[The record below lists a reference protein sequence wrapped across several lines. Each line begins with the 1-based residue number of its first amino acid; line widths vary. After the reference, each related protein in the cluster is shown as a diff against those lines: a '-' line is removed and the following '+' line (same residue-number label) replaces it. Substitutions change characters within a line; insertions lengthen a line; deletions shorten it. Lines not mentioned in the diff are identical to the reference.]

1 MSALILLVESDRTV
15 LGRTEALLTTAGHL
29 VAAVSTYHDAKHLMD
44 SVSPDMLIV
53 GVRLDAF
60 NGMHLAVRCRREYP
74 LPPVMITS
82 PGPDAVVAMEAE
94 RIGAIFFVDPANN
107 PEFLPRVAAAL
118 AEHRRTQPTIRR
130 WPRKQVPG
138 MLEAELEQAP
148 ARVFDVS
155 YGGLRLAFDAKRTLP
170 EQFDITLRERGVT
183 VKARPVWTYVS
194 PSTNEFW
201 CGAELVDNDN
211 DPITMDW
218 RALVDAT

>member
-1 MSALILLVESDRTV
+1 MSALILLVASDRTV
-15 LGRTEALLTTAGHL
+15 LERTEARLSNAGHL
-29 VAAVSTYHDAKHLMD
+29 VAAVSSYHDAKHLMD

-53 GVRLDAF
+53 AVRLDAF

-82 PGPDAVVAMEAE
+82 PGPDAVVEMEAE
-94 RIGAIFFVDPANN
+94 RIGALFLVDPANN
-107 PEFLPRVAAAL
+107 PELLPRVASAL
-118 AEHRRTQPTIRR
+118 AEHRRAQPMIRR

-138 MLEAELEQAP
+138 MLEAELEKAP

-155 YGGLRLAFDAKRTLP
+155 YGGLRLAFDAKRALP
-170 EQFDITLRERGVT
+170 EQFDVTLRDHGVT

-201 CGAELVDNDN
+201 CGAELVDD
-211 DPITMDW
+211 DTPVATGW